1 MAICNFRLYTLIVL
15 LFEPAGSIG
24 VKNNATAC
32 TIFSSTENDAERQ
45 RQAARRAR
53 PREFKEAVEDL
64 GIAHGFVIQFSTT
77 ADEPISE
84 MRMILS
90 ERSAVIDQ
98 DKMALQLSH
107 IREPSDLFGMTKVS
121 RACQAIRVAY
131 QANDKERCLTCIRE
145 LKNEIAYVKPRLH
158 QLISYERNIRD
169 AGGRI

>member
-1 MAICNFRLYTLIVL
+1 MPPRALSL
-15 LFEPAGSIG
+15 
-24 VKNNATAC
+24 
-32 TIFSSTENDAERQ
+32 AERRTMQ
-45 RQAARRAR
+45 RDNDRLLGALAQEGLLNHSTYQ
-53 PREFKEAVEDL
+53 EFKEVVEDL
-64 GIAHGFVIQFSTT
+64 GIAHGFVIQFFTT
-77 ADEPISE
+77 ADEPINE
-84 MRMILS
+84 MRKILS

-145 LKNEIAYVKPRLH
+145 LKNDIAYVKPRLH